1 MRRNTG
7 AVQVRQ
13 LGSDLVEI
21 LISVVDVE
29 KIMRRGRLSARD
41 SALRAP
47 VELTSLC
54 TPYEPTLK
62 SGAVFSLGANSPQSS
77 SVGRPRR
84 WGASSP

>member
-29 KIMRRGRLSARD
+29 KIKRRGRFSALVR
-41 SALRAP
+41 ALRAP
-47 VELTSLC
+47 VE
-54 TPYEPTLK
+54 PAK
-62 SGAVFSLGANSPQSS
+62 SV
-77 SVGRPRR
+77 RTI
-84 WGASSP
+84 